1 MRSRGLKEKEEKIE
15 KSIDE
20 NNNNIKGQD
29 FRQDIHIKRS
39 RSKRLVLV
47 AALVPFIVLAT
58 MIFLLFSPTFQS
70 FINSGIPLPDVTIE
84 KVEFRENPSRI
95 IAFIRNSGP
104 NEITIAQADIND
116 RIHAAAIEPSKTLS
130 RLSDA
135 IVIIPFFWNPAEPY
149 EVGIT
154 TDDGTRFSKTIEAA
168 ALAPNPDSRQII
180 FFAVIG
186 TYVGIIPVMIGLL
199 WYPFIRSMSRNK
211 YNFFL
216 SLTAGLLVFL
226 GIDALIES
234 NEIATDNVSSIFN
247 GQMLI
252 VLVTTISFI
261 VLLYA
266 SGKLTQR
273 AIRKSMS
280 LPAETTTISTSSTS
294 AYAPYPNSASG
305 DTNSPRTR
313 LQTDHHGRMQELIKP
328 LAISLMI
335 AIGIGLHNF
344 GEGLAIGAAVLL
356 GEIALSTFLI
366 VGFTLHNTTEGLAI
380 VAPLAKSRKLMLRR
394 LVLMGVIAGA
404 PTIAGAWIGGFLY
417 SPIAAII
424 FLSIGAGAIFQ
435 VVYSIGSW
443 VLRPSDN
450 NDKNSRL
457 ASVNKFTIAGFAI
470 GMIIMYVTG
479 LLV

>member
-1 MRSRGLKEKEEKIE
+1 MRSKGLRERVNDDSKEQEVNSLYK
-15 KSIDE
+15 
-20 NNNNIKGQD
+20 
-29 FRQDIHIKRS
+29 KRS
-39 RSKRLVLV
+39 HRKRIV
-47 AALVPFIVLAT
+47 AAAFIPFIVLAV

-70 FINSGIPLPDVTIE
+70 FINSGIPLPDVAIE
-84 KVEFRENPSRI
+84 KIEFRENPSQI
-95 IAFIRNSGP
+95 VAFIRNVGP
-104 NEITIAQADIND
+104 TEITIAQADVND

-135 IVIIPFFWNPAEPY
+135 KVIIPFFWNPAEPY

-168 ALAPNPDSRQII
+168 ALAPNPDSGQII

-186 TYVGIIPVMIGLL
+186 IYVGIIPVMIGLL

-234 NEIATDNVSSIFN
+234 NELATDNVSSIFS

-252 VLVTTISFI
+252 VIVTTISFI
-261 VLLYA
+261 GLLYA
-266 SGKLTQR
+266 SEKLTQR
-273 AIRKSMS
+273 AIKKSMS
-280 LPAETTTISTSSTS
+280 TAAAETASTYIPYSNSTATSS
-294 AYAPYPNSASG
+294 
-305 DTNSPRTR
+305 SPTKSQVDQRE
-313 LQTDHHGRMQELIKP
+313 MQELVRP

-366 VGFTLHNTTEGLAI
+366 IGFTLHNTTEGLAI

-394 LVLMGVIAGA
+394 LVLMGMIAGA

-417 SPIAAII
+417 SPIATII

-443 VLRPSDN
+443 VLRPVDN
-450 NDKNSRL
+450 TDKDKNKKIVK
-457 ASVNKFTIAGFAI
+457 VNLFTIAGFAI
-470 GMIIMYVTG
+470 GMVIMYVTG